1 MKRFINTLF
10 LLCLAVAMTAQTA
23 VSVLDDVAAQ
33 FKQDGDVEIG
43 FTIKNDNAPSAGN
56 IKISGQKFCLSLDGM
71 VVWFNGE
78 TMWTYVAN
86 NQEVNVT
93 NPSASEVARMNPY
106 SFVSIYKNGYIA
118 AFGKSSADY
127 HEINLTADEASK
139 SIRSIKLRISKDKKR
154 LQYVALTSAHG
165 TSEVKVLSYNNTKLA
180 PSTFEFDKTKYNGV
194 EVIDLR

>member
-1 MKRFINTLF
+1 
-10 LLCLAVAMTAQTA
+10 MTAQTA
-23 VSVLDDVAAQ
+23 VSVLDDVSAQ
-33 FKQDGDVEIG
+33 FKKDGDVEIG

-78 TMWTYVAN
+78 TMWTYVAQ

-106 SFVSIYKNGYIA
+106 AFVSIYKNGYTA
-118 AFGKSSADY
+118 AFGKSTANY
-127 HEINLTADEASK
+127 YEINLTADDAAK
-139 SIRSIKLRISKDKKR
+139 SIKAIKLRVSKANKR
-154 LQYVALTSAHG
+154 LQYVALVSAHG
-165 TSEVKVLSYNNTKLA
+165 TSEVQVQSYRTTSHS
-180 PSTFEFDKTKYNGV
+180 PSTFEFNKSHYKGV